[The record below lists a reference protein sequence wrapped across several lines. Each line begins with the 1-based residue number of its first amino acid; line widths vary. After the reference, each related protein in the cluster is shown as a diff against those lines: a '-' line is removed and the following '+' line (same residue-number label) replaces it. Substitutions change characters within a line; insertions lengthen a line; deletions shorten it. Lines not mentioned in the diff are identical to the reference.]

1 MRPSGCC
8 RGLATG
14 VEGPAGWR
22 SRFQCRPAK
31 FAQLRTAPS
40 AHAIRLAKPHWAV
53 HLPGMKTLSRKTD
66 DLIGTYRTFG
76 EAGPVYEVLR
86 KVDGATVHIV
96 VVETGEELN
105 YPAAEALNDPE
116 AE

>member
-1 MRPSGCC
+1 MGMCAARVFIDG
-8 RGLATG
+8 G
-14 VEGPAGWR
+14 
-22 SRFQCRPAK
+22 
-31 FAQLRTAPS
+31 PS